1 MSYNVWPTFAGKG
14 WDIKKRPITSTI
26 IQAADSGAEYRTQ
39 RYQYPLYEF
48 DIEIPYLSLADAQTL
63 EGFFMGQ
70 GGPATPF
77 YLSADND
84 NAVTAQGFGATDGTT
99 TQFQLSKSSGAY
111 WSEPVAG
118 INGSPSIFADGVQ
131 IFSTGTGT
139 PAAPTLGQV
148 AGGSKGARTYYVR
161 ILYVDA
167 AGNNSL
173 PTTEQSIA
181 VSAGNLL
188 TIPSPIA
195 APGAVYWQ
203 IFISTTSGAEQLAA
217 SLLIGADY
225 TEPTGTLPAAGIC
238 NTADQTTC
246 SISPSG
252 VLTLAHHGLSG
263 HALTWTGNYYYLVRF
278 KEDSLETTQFMSA
291 MYEATTITLRAV
303 R

>member
-84 NAVTAQGFGATDGTT
+84 NAVSAQNFGTGDGTMT
-99 TQFQLSKSSGAY
+99 HFQLTKGSGSY
-111 WSEPVAG
+111 WSEPIAGVAG
-118 INGSPSIFADGVQ
+118 APSIYVN
-131 IFSTGTGT
+131 GTLTT
-139 PAAPTLGQV
+139 PASV
-148 AGGSKGARTYYVR
+148 S
-161 ILYVDA
+161 A
-167 AGNNSL
+167 AGLVTFS
-173 PTTEQSIA
+173 
-181 VSAGNLL
+181 SA
-188 TIPSPIA
+188 PA
-195 APGAVYWQ
+195 
-203 IFISTTSGAEQLAA
+203 SGA
-217 SLLIGADY
+217 
-225 TEPTGTLPAAGIC
+225 
-238 NTADQTTC
+238 
-246 SISPSG
+246 
-252 VLTLAHHGLSG
+252 
-263 HALTWTGNYYYLVRF
+263 ALTWTGNYYYLVRF